1 MPCNYTGQNVFILTL
16 VYFGGAGVVLAVQK
30 GKLCCSR
37 GSSTWRKVIQCTHT
51 ASSTLGHTA
60 TTHCETAK
68 GRPKQQAQFI
78 FKSEFMVMS
87 AFLKSMFNFDLGLL
101 IVFVHLRS
109 GDAA

>member
-1 MPCNYTGQNVFILTL
+1 MAKSDSVHTHGQ
-16 VYFGGAGVVLAVQK
+16 Q
-30 GKLCCSR
+30 
-37 GSSTWRKVIQCTHT
+37 H
-51 ASSTLGHTA
+51 LGHTA

-109 GDAA
+109 GDTARERSAGLT

>member
-1 MPCNYTGQNVFILTL
+1 MVRAWSWLCRKVNSAAA
-16 VYFGGAGVVLAVQK
+16 GAAQHGE
-30 GKLCCSR
+30 
-37 GSSTWRKVIQCTHT
+37 KVIQCTHT